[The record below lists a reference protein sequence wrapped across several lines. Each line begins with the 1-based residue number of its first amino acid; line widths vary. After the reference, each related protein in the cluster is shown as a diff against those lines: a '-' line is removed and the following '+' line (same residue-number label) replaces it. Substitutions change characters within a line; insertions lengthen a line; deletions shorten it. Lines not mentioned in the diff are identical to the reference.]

1 MANAV
6 INPGTVIQDG
16 VIINTSASIDHD
28 CLIKLMPIFLQ
39 TALYLAMFV
48 LENFLI

>member
-6 INPGTVIQDG
+6 INAGTFIKDG

-28 CLIKLMPIFLQ
+28 CLIDDFAHISPNCSFLV
-39 TALYLAMFV
+39 A
-48 LENFLI
+48 